1 MAGALS
7 RDIVEGIPASILVF
21 DKGMR
26 LISANKNFYTKT
38 GKSRKDVMGKTVYRV
53 FYPILDARR
62 MGLVDKIKDVFNT
75 GEPSRGDRLSYRSN
89 LFFYK
94 VNPIRDETN
103 EVKNVMLVMEDITEV
118 TKLEQEIIEANKKLM
133 DANKKLKELD
143 KMKDEFLSTVS
154 HELKTPLTPIK
165 TYLELILDE
174 DIGKINEEQRK
185 GLEISLRRAEHL
197 KRLIDDIVDVSRM
210 ESKKMKFYMENID
223 LRNIIEN
230 AVRDMKLLANE
241 KQIKILENLPT
252 RPVYVK
258 ADEIRMAQVFS
269 NLIDNS
275 IKFSANGGK
284 ITINV
289 KKERGNLSVNIS
301 DTGPGIPK
309 KHHKKIFEKFYQ
321 VDSSTSRAFG
331 GTGLG
336 LPICKSIIEKH
347 GGDIWVESKVG
358 EGSTLHF
365 TLPAI

>member
-1 MAGALS
+1 MNLAGGTDCLT
-7 RDIVEGIPASILVF
+7 G
-21 DKGMR
+21 
-26 LISANKNFYTKT
+26 LIS
-38 GKSRKDVMGKTVYRV
+38 
-53 FYPILDARR
+53 
-62 MGLVDKIKDVFNT
+62 
-75 GEPSRGDRLSYRSN
+75 
-89 LFFYK
+89 FFYK